1 MIEQYHHKVTNS
13 FILWFDNYLLDKG
26 QAYSNKTG
34 VSLENYEDAR
44 LDSSYQAYGS
54 PYKQWVTDSSI
65 SGAIIPNGVIVGN
78 TPSGA
83 YSPSTTGRDGGL
95 ALDFENGR
103 ALVNNSN
110 KDYNIKCDFAVKDF
124 NLYFT
129 NETEEDLIVENK
141 YEINSRIY
149 SEPEVH
155 IEPYDQVVPA
165 VFITTS
171 TSQNKGFAFGGMEET
186 TITISASVL
195 AEDSFQLDGVLSIF
209 NDSRNESFAM
219 IPMSDHPFNEFN
231 DLKSGT
237 YNYKDISN
245 QLGKCNSLYV
255 NDVNTS
261 KLTGGAR
268 KSLSNDM
275 FVGFIDFELKQ
286 HRFRHQ

>member
-26 QAYSNKTG
+26 KAYSNKTG
-34 VSLENYEDAR
+34 VKFEHYDDAR
-44 LDSSYQAYGS
+44 LDSAYQAYGS

-65 SGAIIPNGVIVGN
+65 TGAVIPDGVVVGN

-83 YSPSTTGRDGGL
+83 YNPSETGRPGGL

-103 ALVNNSN
+103 ALVNSSN
-110 KDYNIKCDFAVKDF
+110 QNYDISCDFAVKDF
-124 NLYFT
+124 NVYFT

-165 VFITTS
+165 IFITSS
-171 TSQNKGFAFGGMEET
+171 TSQNQGFAFGGMEET
-186 TITISASVL
+186 TITINASVL
-195 AEDSFQLDGVLSIF
+195 AEDSYQLDGVLSIF
-209 NDSRNESFAM
+209 NDSRNECFAM

-237 YNYKDISN
+237 YNYKHLSN
-245 QLGKCNSLYV
+245 QYAKCNSLYV

-261 KLTGGAR
+261 KLTDRAR
-268 KSLSNDM
+268 KSLSNDL

>member
-1 MIEQYHHKVTNS
+1 MIEQYQHKVTNS

-26 QAYSNKTG
+26 QAFSNKTG
-34 VSLENYEDAR
+34 VQFEHYEDAR
-44 LDSSYQAYGS
+44 LDSDYQSYGS

-65 SGAIIPNGVIVGN
+65 SGANIPNGVTVGN

-83 YSPSTTGRDGGL
+83 YNPSISGRNGGL

-110 KDYNIKCDFAVKDF
+110 KNYNISCDFAVKDF
-124 NLYFT
+124 NVYFT

-149 SEPEVH
+149 SEPETF
-155 IEPYDQVVPA
+155 IQPYDQVVPA
-165 VFITTS
+165 IFISTS

-195 AEDSFQLDGVLSIF
+195 AEDTYQLDGVLSIF
-209 NDSRNESFAM
+209 NDSRNECFAM
-219 IPMSDHPFNEFN
+219 IPMSGHPFNEFN
-231 DLKSGT
+231 DLKGGT
-237 YNYKDISN
+237 YNYKELSN
-245 QLGKCNSLYV
+245 QYGKCNSLYV

-261 KLTGGAR
+261 KLTDRAR
-268 KSLSNDM
+268 KSLSNDL
-275 FVGFIDFELKQ
+275 FIGFIDFELKQ

>member
-13 FILWFDNYLLDKG
+13 FILWFDNYLLEKG

-83 YSPSTTGRDGGL
+83 YNPAITGRDGGL

-110 KDYNIKCDFAVKDF
+110 KNYNIKCDFAVKDF
-124 NLYFT
+124 NIYFT

-237 YNYKDISN
+237 YNYKDLSN
-245 QLGKCNSLYV
+245 QFDKCNSLYV

-261 KLTGGAR
+261 KLTDRAR